1 MVLVTKAALYPFQAA
16 VLCCGS
22 ANMSSRWMAAVV
34 LQKVAE
40 GLNFD
45 CGQYGSFAVY
55 LQFPAVLCGCRTAAN
70 RGFNCLRV
78 KGELTSKTQNT
89 LLTSDVNKAISIK
102 AKAKALIPKA
112 KANAKDYQFVSRP
125 GQTTLV

>member
-1 MVLVTKAALYPFQAA
+1 MALVPKAALYPFQAA

-45 CGQYGSFAVY
+45 FGS
-55 LQFPAVLCGCRTAAN
+55 
-70 RGFNCLRV
+70 NCLRV
-78 KGELTSKTQNT
+78 KGKLTSKTQNT
-89 LLTSDVNKAISIK
+89 LLTAID
-102 AKAKALIPKA
+102 L
-112 KANAKDYQFVSRP
+112 Q
-125 GQTTLV
+125 